1 MYIYIFGNGNAS
13 FSDFRMYYETPLLQV
28 VNNPEV
34 HFLVG
39 DFRGIDTLT
48 LEFLKTL
55 TANVTVYHVG
65 EKPRYLPDRFRTRV
79 SEWKCMG
86 NFKTDQE
93 RDRAA
98 IERCTHYLAID
109 FNSDEKRKSGTLKNI
124 ELCNERGKLYL
135 TDVKIT

>member
-65 EKPRYLPDRFRTRV
+65 EKTPLFTRP
-79 SEWKCMG
+79 
-86 NFKTDQE
+86 
-93 RDRAA
+93 
-98 IERCTHYLAID
+98 L
-109 FNSDEKRKSGTLKNI
+109 
-124 ELCNERGKLYL
+124 
-135 TDVKIT
+135 

>member
-1 MYIYIFGNGNAS
+1 
-13 FSDFRMYYETPLLQV
+13 
-28 VNNPEV
+28 
-34 HFLVG
+34 
-39 DFRGIDTLT
+39 
-48 LEFLKTL
+48 
-55 TANVTVYHVG
+55 
-65 EKPRYLPDRFRTRV
+65 
-79 SEWKCMG
+79 MG

-135 TDVKIT
+135 TDVKITWSIKLYFL